1 MKGTTNLIP
10 LKLQPLP
17 TRCVPVTKGSG
28 LVSEPLAPMCICDQ
42 LAEILQLLLLL
53 SVCHSCPQFARN
65 TCLDL
70 SINSHLLHAGC
81 YWKCNRL
88 KIKSEIF
95 SDVFALALGPTCTT
109 TTSSIANSVFK
120 QVCINYS
127 NFLATKETTMSFVGA
142 PPSFQLILPSDCRQT
157 PGTNSP
163 ASQGIHTFFF
173 IVTRGCM
180 TFNTLDTWHHA
191 RNLIK

>member
-109 TTSSIANSVFK
+109 TTTSSIANSVFK

-127 NFLATKETTMSFVGA
+127 NFLATKETTTSFVGA
-142 PPSFQLILPSDCRQT
+142 PPSFRLVLPSDCWQI

-173 IVTRGCM
+173 FFIVTRG
-180 TFNTLDTWHHA
+180 DIQHA
-191 RNLIK
+191 GHLTSRQKPD

>member
-17 TRCVPVTKGSG
+17 TRCVPVTKGSR

-109 TTSSIANSVFK
+109 SIANSVFK

-127 NFLATKETTMSFVGA
+127 NFLATKETTTSFVGA
-142 PPSFQLILPSDCRQT
+142 PPSFWLVLPSDCRQT

-163 ASQGIHTFFF
+163 ASQGIHTFFFF